1 MAIENASATLT
12 AITGI
17 FVQTGFIEIRQGQ
30 LDGGTGFIKAVNDS
44 RWSALSGRTWGT
56 LSSWNDNPLPIIWT
70 MDEIDLGEIRRFT
83 LSIQAEFDGTIGY
96 TIWTSDTGAF
106 AGEETET
113 VLVEGDQEIDAFSGR
128 YVRVVARVSGREIR
142 RIAMEANNST
152 VEIFLQDVNTSTLG
166 GTVNERQVA
175 ITRGISGVLEMAI
188 HPKAATSYAVNLYV
202 SDTATSQVLIPV
214 VKSKGATPTF
224 ALYGIDN
231 DARDGVV
238 DISIKALP
246 RQALIGGSLYVL

>member
-12 AITGI
+12 AVTGI
-17 FVQTGFIEIRQGQ
+17 LAQTGFIEIRQGQ
-30 LDGGTGFIKAVNDS
+30 LDGATGFIKAINDS
-44 RWSALSGRTWGT
+44 RWSVRTGT
-56 LSSWNDNPLPIIWT
+56 TWSNWTSFNDNPLPIIWT

-83 LSIQAEFDGTIGY
+83 LSIQADFDGTISY

-106 AGEETET
+106 TGEETET

-128 YVRVVARVSGREIR
+128 YVRVVARVTGREIR
-142 RIAMEANNST
+142 RISMEANNST

-166 GTVNERQVA
+166 GTVSERQVA

-188 HPKAATSYAVNLYV
+188 HPKAATSYPVNLYV

>member
-1 MAIENASATLT
+1 MAIQSASASLT
-12 AITGI
+12 AVTSI
-17 FVQTGFIEIRQGQ
+17 FPQTGFIDIKQGQ
-30 LDGGTGFIKAVNDS
+30 FDPVSGYIKAINDS
-44 RWSALSGRTWGT
+44 RWGARTGT
-56 LSSWNDNPLPIIWT
+56 TWSTWTNFNDNPLPIIWT
-70 MDEIDLGEIRRFT
+70 MDEIDLGEVRRFT
-83 LSIQAEFDGTIGY
+83 LSIQADFDGTIGY

-128 YVRVVARVSGREIR
+128 YVRVVARVTGREIR
-142 RIAMEANNST
+142 RISMEANNST

-188 HPKAATSYAVNLYV
+188 HPKAATSYPVNLYV

-231 DARDGVV
+231 DARNGIV